1 MSPPGRP
8 DGHRHDAK
16 IDWVRRPR
24 CAILVVVTRTGSLRR
39 DPAFRSLF
47 AARTISFLGD
57 SVSLVALMLHV
68 ADTAGQALAIA
79 LLLLVGDLAPALL
92 SPLAGAIGDRWDRR
106 RMMIGCE
113 LVQAGLLAA
122 IALSLPPLPLLL
134 VLVGVRAVAGQVFL
148 PASRAAVATLV
159 PREQQAAANSALGLA
174 TNGGE
179 AAGPLVAAAL
189 FPFVGVQGV
198 LLVDAATFLLSA
210 LVLLRLPAL
219 PPSGPGEAARGSL
232 LADAREGLGQ
242 LWRVPALRIIGL
254 GFCAVVAFNGIDDVA
269 LVVLAKD
276 TFDAGDSAA
285 GVLLAAVG
293 IGLFAGYALLTRW
306 SSRASLL
313 WLLVA
318 GFAVSSVGNL
328 LTGLAWAVGAAFALQ
343 AVRGLGIAAMDVAT
357 NTLLPRL
364 VPDALLGRVF
374 GNLYGAIGLAAGLS
388 YVAGGLLLDATSAPV
403 TFVIAGAGG
412 TLATVA
418 VAVTLPRAL
427 RRRQS

>member
-1 MSPPGRP
+1 MDAGSP
-8 DGHRHDAK
+8 
-16 IDWVRRPR
+16 
-24 CAILVVVTRTGSLRR
+24 LRR

-57 SVSLVALMLHV
+57 SLSLVALMLHV
-68 ADTAGQALAIA
+68 ADTAGQALAVA

-92 SPLAGAIGDRWDRR
+92 SPLAGAVSDRWDRR
-106 RMMIGCE
+106 RVMIGCE

-134 VLVGVRAVAGQVFL
+134 ALVGVRAVAGHVFL

-159 PREQQAAANSALGLA
+159 SPRDQAAANSALGLA

-189 FPFVGVQGV
+189 FPLVGVRGV

-210 LVLLRLPAL
+210 LLLVRLPAL
-219 PPSGPGEAARGSL
+219 PPSPSAGSEVPAGGLLRGARDGV
-232 LADAREGLGQ
+232 AH
-242 LWRVPALRIIGL
+242 LWREPALRIIGL

-269 LVVLAKD
+269 LVVLSKD
-276 TFDAGDSAA
+276 TFAAGDSASA
-285 GVLLAAVG
+285 ALLAAVG
-293 IGLFAGYALLTRW
+293 IGLFAGYALLARW
-306 SSRASLL
+306 SAQASML

-328 LTGLAWAVGAAFALQ
+328 LTGLAWAVAAAFVLQ
-343 AVRGLGIAAMDVAT
+343 TVRGLGIAAMDVAT

-364 VPDALLGRVF
+364 VPDAMLGRVF
-374 GNLYGAIGLAAGLS
+374 GNLYGAIGLSAGLS

-403 TFVIAGAGG
+403 TLVVAGAGG

-418 VAVTLPRAL
+418 VAATLPRAL
-427 RRRQS
+427 RRRQFIGD

>member
-1 MSPPGRP
+1 MAGP
-8 DGHRHDAK
+8 
-16 IDWVRRPR
+16 
-24 CAILVVVTRTGSLRR
+24 LRR

-57 SVSLVALMLHV
+57 SLSLVALMLHV
-68 ADTAGQALAIA
+68 ADTAGQALAVA
-79 LLLLVGDLAPALL
+79 LLLLVGDLAPALF
-92 SPLAGAIGDRWDRR
+92 SPLAGAVADRWDRR
-106 RMMIGCE
+106 RVMIGCE
-113 LVQAGLLAA
+113 LAQAGLLVA
-122 IALSLPPLPLLL
+122 IAVALPPLPLLL
-134 VLVGVRAVAGQVFL
+134 VLAGVRAVAGQVFL

-159 PREQQAAANSALGLA
+159 PPREQAAANSALGLA

-189 FPFVGVQGV
+189 FPLVGVRGV

-210 LVLLRLPAL
+210 LLLLRLPAL
-219 PPSGPGEAARGSL
+219 PPSGPAAARGGL
-232 LADAREGLGQ
+232 LDDARAGLGY
-242 LWRVPALRIIGL
+242 LWREPALRIIGL

-269 LVVLAKD
+269 LIVLAKD
-276 TFDAGDSAA
+276 TFDAGSSAA
-285 GVLLAAVG
+285 AVLLAAVG
-293 IGLFAGYALLTRW
+293 LGLFAGYALLARW
-306 SSRASLL
+306 SSRASLP
-313 WLLVA
+313 WLLIA

-328 LTGLAWAVGAAFALQ
+328 FTGLAWAVGAAFALQ

-403 TFVIAGAGG
+403 TFLIAGAGG

-418 VAVTLPRAL
+418 VAVALPRAL
-427 RRRQS
+427 RRR

>member
-1 MSPPGRP
+1 M
-8 DGHRHDAK
+8 
-16 IDWVRRPR
+16 
-24 CAILVVVTRTGSLRR
+24 RR

-47 AARTISFLGD
+47 AARTVSFLGD
-57 SVSLVALMLHV
+57 SLSLVALMLHV
-68 ADTAGQALAIA
+68 ADTAGQALAVA

-92 SPLAGAIGDRWDRR
+92 SPLAGGVSDRWDRR
-106 RMMIGCE
+106 RVMIGCE

-122 IALSLPPLPLLL
+122 IAVSLPPLPLLL
-134 VLVGVRAVAGQVFL
+134 ALVGVRAVAGHVFL

-159 PREQQAAANSALGLA
+159 PPRHQAAANSALGLA

-189 FPFVGVQGV
+189 FPLVGVRGV

-210 LVLLRLPAL
+210 LLLLRLPPL
-219 PPSGPGEAARGSL
+219 PPSAAGTNGEPGAGLLRGARQGV
-232 LADAREGLGQ
+232 AH
-242 LWRVPALRIIGL
+242 LWREPALRIIGL

-276 TFDAGDSAA
+276 TFDAGDSASA
-285 GVLLAAVG
+285 TLLAAVG
-293 IGLFAGYALLTRW
+293 IGLFAGYALLARW
-306 SSRASLL
+306 SARASLL

-328 LTGLAWAVGAAFALQ
+328 LTGLAWAVAAAFALQ
-343 AVRGLGIAAMDVAT
+343 TVRGLGIAAMDVAT

-364 VPDALLGRVF
+364 VPDTMLGRVF

-388 YVAGGLLLDATSAPV
+388 YVAGGLLLDATSVPV
-403 TFVIAGAGG
+403 TFVVAGAGG

-418 VAVTLPRAL
+418 VAATLPRAL
-427 RRRQS
+427 RRRQP

>member
-1 MSPPGRP
+1 
-8 DGHRHDAK
+8 
-16 IDWVRRPR
+16 
-24 CAILVVVTRTGSLRR
+24 
-39 DPAFRSLF
+39 
-47 AARTISFLGD
+47 
-57 SVSLVALMLHV
+57 
-68 ADTAGQALAIA
+68 
-79 LLLLVGDLAPALL
+79 
-92 SPLAGAIGDRWDRR
+92 
-106 RMMIGCE
+106 MIVCE

-134 VLVGVRAVAGQVFL
+134 VLVGVRAVAGHVFL
-148 PASRAAVATLV
+148 PASRAAVATIV
-159 PREQQAAANSALGLA
+159 PQRDQAAANSALGLA

-179 AAGPLVAAAL
+179 ALGPLVAAAL
-189 FPFVGVQGV
+189 FPLVGVRGV

-210 LVLLRLPAL
+210 LLLVRLPAL
-219 PPSGPGEAARGSL
+219 PPSSPEEGRRGSL
-232 LADAREGLGQ
+232 LTDAREGLGQ
-242 LWRVPALRIIGL
+242 LWRVPALRIIAL

-285 GVLLAAVG
+285 GILLAGVG
-293 IGLFAGYALLTRW
+293 IGLFAGYALLARW
-306 SSRASLL
+306 SARASML

-328 LTGLAWAVGAAFALQ
+328 LTGLAWAVAAAFTLQ
-343 AVRGLGIAAMDVAT
+343 TIRGLGIAAMDVAT

-364 VPDALLGRVF
+364 VPDAMLGRVF

-403 TFVIAGAGG
+403 TFIIAGAGG
-412 TLATVA
+412 TLATIA

-427 RRRQS
+427 RRQS

>member
-1 MSPPGRP
+1 M
-8 DGHRHDAK
+8 
-16 IDWVRRPR
+16 
-24 CAILVVVTRTGSLRR
+24 LRR
-39 DPAFRSLF
+39 DAAFRSLF

-57 SVSLVALMLHV
+57 SLSLVALMLYV
-68 ADTAGQALAIA
+68 ADTAGQAIAIA

-92 SPLAGAIGDRWDRR
+92 SPLAGAVSDRWDRR
-106 RMMIGCE
+106 RVMIVCE

-134 VLVGVRAVAGQVFL
+134 VLVGVRAVAGHVFL
-148 PASRAAVATLV
+148 PASRAAVATIV
-159 PREQQAAANSALGLA
+159 PQRDQAAANSALGLA

-179 AAGPLVAAAL
+179 ALGPLVAAAL
-189 FPFVGVQGV
+189 FPLVGVRGV

-210 LVLLRLPAL
+210 LLLVRLPTL
-219 PPSGPGEAARGSL
+219 PPSSPEEGRGGSL

-242 LWRVPALRIIGL
+242 LWRVPALRIIAL

-285 GVLLAAVG
+285 GILLAGVG
-293 IGLFAGYALLTRW
+293 IGLFAGYALLARW
-306 SSRASLL
+306 SARASML

-328 LTGLAWAVGAAFALQ
+328 LTGLAWAVAAAFTLQ
-343 AVRGLGIAAMDVAT
+343 TIRGLGIAAMDVAT

-364 VPDALLGRVF
+364 VPDAMLGRVF

-388 YVAGGLLLDATSAPV
+388 YVAGGLLLDATSAPT
-403 TFVIAGAGG
+403 TFIIAGAGG
-412 TLATVA
+412 TLATIA

-427 RRRQS
+427 RRQS

>member
-1 MSPPGRP
+1 MTSTRDGVGR
-8 DGHRHDAK
+8 
-16 IDWVRRPR
+16 
-24 CAILVVVTRTGSLRR
+24 LLRR
-39 DPAFRSLF
+39 DAAFRSLF

-57 SVSLVALMLHV
+57 SLSLVALMLHV
-68 ADTAGQALAIA
+68 ADTAGQALAVA

-92 SPLAGAIGDRWDRR
+92 SPLAGAVSDRWDRR
-106 RMMIGCE
+106 KVMIVCE

-134 VLVGVRAVAGQVFL
+134 VLVGARAVAGHVFL

-159 PREQQAAANSALGLA
+159 RPGDQAAANSALGLA

-179 AAGPLVAAAL
+179 AVGPLVAAAL
-189 FPFVGVQGV
+189 FPLVGVQGV

-210 LVLLRLPAL
+210 LLLVRLPQL
-219 PPSGPGEAARGSL
+219 PPSSASSPSSPGGEPGHDGGGSL
-232 LADAREGLGQ
+232 LGGARAGLAY
-242 LWRVPALRIIGL
+242 LWREPALRIIGL

-285 GVLLAAVG
+285 AALLAAAG
-293 IGLFAGYALLTRW
+293 IGLFAGYALLARW
-306 SSRASLL
+306 SAQASML

-318 GFAVSSVGNL
+318 GFAVSSIGNL
-328 LTGLAWAVGAAFALQ
+328 LTGLAWAVAAAFTLQ
-343 AVRGLGIAAMDVAT
+343 TVRGLGIAAMDVAT

-364 VPDALLGRVF
+364 VPDAMLGRVF
-374 GNLYGAIGLAAGLS
+374 GNLYGAIGLAAGVS
-388 YVAGGLLLDATSAPV
+388 YVAGGLLLDATSAPA
-403 TFVIAGAGG
+403 TFLIAGAGG

-418 VAVTLPRAL
+418 VAVALPRAL